1 MANPFAQQGSS
12 GGFAQ
17 QRPQNPG
24 NQTNAWN
31 ASDPTSQQVQGD
43 AQYNQQLGN
52 WQGAQKTGA
61 PAGGTTGKYD
71 QPNQY
76 GYVSP
81 EAAGAGAMPLPQFQT
96 YNYNPQSVQAP
107 SLSGAQRLAGQFG
120 GPQPAQAGQGF
131 YQGPPRSIEG
141 SQPSA
146 EQMAAYNQAKTNPQ
160 SDPQA
165 LAAFAQSLQTPYNYG
180 GSSSDGGVMGQAVQY
195 AQQAGQSAIPNVGG
209 LKESAK
215 DTLLSQQKQALDA
228 AAQSAAQRG
237 VTQGGNLGAQ
247 QADAA
252 DKFGANLADQ
262 YRTIDTNAQQ
272 QGFTN
277 QQAVAN
283 QLAGLSGQGF
293 NQQLAA
299 GQYGLQGQQLAAQQM
314 QNSNQNNLSLAQL
327 AQQGNQF
334 NQTQNLAQQQAA
346 LAEYIQRTAAGQ
358 NQQQIGQQ
366 GTSIANQLQLGTG
379 QLDLSRYLGN
389 QSNAFNLAQLAQ
401 QNDQFNKQLTQQG
414 NQFGSS
420 MGAQNNALQAQLA
433 ANESNQN
440 NGLAQFIMDAINRG
454 KGGA

>member
-12 GGFAQ
+12 GGYAQ
-17 QRPQNPG
+17 QRPANPG

-61 PAGGTTGKYD
+61 PAGGTTGTYS

-96 YNYNPQSVQAP
+96 YNYNPQQVQAP
-107 SLSGAQRLAGQFG
+107 SLSAGASRLASQFG
-120 GPQPAQAGQGF
+120 QAPQPYNFGGQ
-131 YQGPPRSIEG
+131 
-141 SQPSA
+141 
-146 EQMAAYNQAKTNPQ
+146 
-160 SDPQA
+160 
-165 LAAFAQSLQTPYNYG
+165 
-180 GSSSDGGVMGQAVQY
+180 SSDGGVMGQAVQY
-195 AQQAGQSAIPNVGG
+195 AQQAGQNAMPDVGG
-209 LKESAK
+209 LKEASK
-215 DTLLSQQKQALDA
+215 DTLVSAQKQAMDA
-228 AAQSAAQRG
+228 LAQSAAQRG
-237 VTQGGNLGAQ
+237 VSQGGNLGAQ
-247 QADAA
+247 QADLA
-252 DKFGANLADQ
+252 DKFAGNLTDQ
-262 YRTIDTNAQQ
+262 YRTIDQNAQQ

-358 NQQQIGQQ
+358 NQQQIGQSGQ
-366 GTSIANQLQLGTG
+366 SIANQLALGTG

-401 QNDQFNKQLTQQG
+401 QGSQFDRQLAQQG
-414 NQFGSS
+414 QQFGSS
-420 MGAQNNALQAQLA
+420 MGAQGNAQALQAAGQ
-433 ANESNQN
+433 ESSQN
-440 NGLAQFIMDAINRG
+440 SGLLSAILG
-454 KGGA
+454 LLGGG